1 MAGATTYRLKPTVTK
16 RISNSNFTKLTVQP
30 PILFPR
36 RLEQHVEEALIH
48 KAMES
53 LKGIKINRPLLKE
66 IRQTDD
72 YAKHIKNLVENKSRI
87 SEDEDVK
94 MNTSCSAIL
103 HNQLPPKEQDPG
115 SFTLPCSI
123 GKLTFNALADLGAS
137 ISVSLFRCSKE
148 PRDKI
153 DYSKLDQIKPWEI
166 EAKKELN
173 EERKIDISSVAKLKE
188 HWCTLLDNIKEKCYW
203 CCMNDDK
210 RIDVA
215 WEGLSLNDWIKRKI
229 SPNTREDRKD
239 LENLRDA
246 KIELILDNVYDKLD
260 DDWFNGTVIDEEDLD
275 RIVDYLELKS
285 YDGFIDVDDKAYKK
299 KRCEFLGMTYETPTP
314 ILIEKVEITR
324 AELMKEMDAGG
335 SVQRE
340 A

>member
-1 MAGATTYRLKPTVTK
+1 MQLVSYYVAPYE
-16 RISNSNFTKLTVQP
+16 P
-30 PILFPR
+30 PIPFLR
-36 RLEQHVEEALIH
+36 RLEQHVKEALIH

-53 LKGIKINRPLLKE
+53 LKRIKINRPLLKE

-72 YAKHIKNLVENKSRI
+72 YAKHMKNLVENKLRI
-87 SEDEDVK
+87 SEDKDVK
-94 MNTSCSAIL
+94 MNTRCLAIL
-103 HNQLPPKEQDPG
+103 QNQLPPKEQDPG

-137 ISVSLFRCSKE
+137 ISVMPLSMFKVDFVILDMVEDFRIPIILGRPLLDTAHAKE
-148 PRDKI
+148 PQDKI
-153 DYSKLDQIKPWEI
+153 DYSKLDQGKPWEI
-166 EAKKELN
+166 EDDITN
-173 EERKIDISSVAKLKE
+173 MNIDLE
-188 HWCTLLDNIKEKCYW
+188 
-203 CCMNDDK
+203 
-210 RIDVA
+210 
-215 WEGLSLNDWIKRKI
+215 I
-229 SPNTREDRKD
+229 SPNTGEDRED
-239 LENLRDA
+239 LENFRDA

-275 RIVDYLELKS
+275 GIVDYLELKS

-299 KRCEFLGMTYETPTP
+299 KRECSTKGR
-314 ILIEKVEITR
+314 ILQIDKLPRTSTNVATIR